1 VPIGHENILLDS
13 IMFYSIPIA
22 YLALELGHVLV
33 PALVQAADAHPGTWP
48 LLHRREKHKSYSCS
62 ILYFLTKMYMLEYM
76 QYMLQLDR
84 FIVPI
89 EGEFSV
95 MIYHVE
101 TKPNVAS
108 SKLWQDFR
116 STSNLGGEQ

>member
-1 VPIGHENILLDS
+1 MLNVCLSGKKMFCQITFCSILQ
-13 IMFYSIPIA
+13 YSIPIT

-48 LLHRREKHKSYSCS
+48 LLHRIEKYKLYCCS
-62 ILYFLTKMYMLEYM
+62 ILYFLTKVYMLEYM

-84 FIVPI
+84 FIVLI

-95 MIYHVE
+95 MIYHVPSRRGVIQ
-101 TKPNVAS
+101 TLAR
-108 SKLWQDFR
+108 F
-116 STSNLGGEQ
+116 